1 MSDLRVHIVPVGYDT
16 YTRVTVPLEQMDA
29 NKIYFIKHE
38 KGAIRGH
45 EKFFSKIKNI
55 VKQSNRKF
63 EEKYTDIWD
72 LYKCLELYRVII
84 SKEIKKRNHVFIN
97 VSTGTKVTAMA
108 GILACMIFNQTPY
121 YVRLK
126 NPTKKKMT
134 RIPYVAVADPQNMP
148 TFEIKKPSDV
158 VLKILN
164 QISKSK
170 YKMLRKWQ
178 LIEYLEKEGKIRQ
191 LISNVGMF

>member
-1 MSDLRVHIVPVGYDT
+1 MSDLRIHIVPVGYDV
-16 YTRVTVPLEQMDA
+16 YARVTVPLEQMNA

-72 LYKCLELYRVII
+72 LYKCLELYREII
-84 SKEIKKRNHVFIN
+84 SKEIEKKNRIFIN

-121 YVRLK
+121 YARQK
-126 NPTKKKMT
+126 TK
-134 RIPYVAVADPQNMP
+134 QN
-148 TFEIKKPSDV
+148 
-158 VLKILN
+158 
-164 QISKSK
+164 
-170 YKMLRKWQ
+170 
-178 LIEYLEKEGKIRQ
+178 G
-191 LISNVGMF
+191 SNR